1 MPALVQAVRGLL
13 AYTIWAD
20 RQVLQA
26 LAELPEE
33 DLVRETGTSF
43 GSVLGTMAH
52 ILGAE
57 QLWLSR
63 FLGVPLMELPSVED
77 FASYDVL
84 RSSFEDFWPQLEV
97 FLASLTPEQ
106 MRQDFRWTNSRG
118 ETHEAPMRQLLL
130 HVVNHST
137 YHRGQVVAQL
147 RQLGRIPPSTDL
159 AYWSGAL

>member
-26 LAELPEE
+26 LAELSEE
-33 DLVRETGTSF
+33 DLHRETGTSF

-63 FLGVPLMELPSVED
+63 FLGVPLQQLPSVED
-77 FASYDVL
+77 FSSYDLL

-106 MRQDFRWTNSRG
+106 MQEDFRWTNSRG
-118 ETHEAPMRQLLL
+118 EVHEAPLRQLLL

-147 RQLGRIPPSTDL
+147 RQLGRRPPSTDL
-159 AYWSGAL
+159 AYWSGAV